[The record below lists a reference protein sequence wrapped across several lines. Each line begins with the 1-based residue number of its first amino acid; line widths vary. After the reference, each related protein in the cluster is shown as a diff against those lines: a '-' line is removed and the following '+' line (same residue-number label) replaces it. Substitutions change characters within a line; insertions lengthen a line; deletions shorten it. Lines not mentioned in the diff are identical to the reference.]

1 MKFRVIKVIT
11 ILIFSFNI
19 LRFTNAQ
26 VVTCSTVV
34 DSAQIKFENNIIDS
48 ITTLIPLNR
57 TFNIT
62 VYVVK
67 YSGSDQTGV
76 NPNDINQY
84 IAEVN
89 QAFEPIKVTF
99 QIGSYDTIDNYQLD
113 YIRQAVNEKDL
124 TSRYFQQ
131 NTINLYL
138 VSQLTDKTNKTTC
151 AYTYYPSAR
160 KDMIFMAKNCVSGV
174 LLIEQL
180 GHFFNLY
187 HTHET
192 AFGLELV
199 NESNCSTAGDLCCD
213 TYAQPDLSDKV
224 TDCKYSSSVKDPN
237 NQLYQPSVK
246 NYMSAAP
253 QDCRCFFSK
262 EQYIRMLNAM
272 VLFKNYLW

>member
-1 MKFRVIKVIT
+1 MNFRAIKIIS

-19 LRFTNAQ
+19 LSFTNAQ

-34 DSAQIKFENNIIDS
+34 DSTQINFENSITDS
-48 ITTLIPLNR
+48 ITAMIPLNR

-62 VYVVK
+62 VHVVR
-67 YSGSDQTGV
+67 YSNGETGV

-113 YIRQAVNEKDL
+113 YIRQATTEKDL
-124 TSRYFQQ
+124 TSRYFQL

-151 AYTYYPSAR
+151 AYTYYPSAQ
-160 KDMIFMAKNCVSGV
+160 KDMIFMAKNCISGI

-192 AFGLELV
+192 AFGQELV
-199 NESNCSTAGDLCCD
+199 NESNCSIAGDLCCD
-213 TYAQPDLSDKV
+213 TYAQPDLSGKV
-224 TDCKYSSSVKDPN
+224 TSDCKYTSSVKDPN
-237 NQLYQPSVK
+237 GQLYHPSVK

-272 VLFKNYLW
+272 VLFKDYLW

>member
-34 DSAQIKFENNIIDS
+34 DSAQIKFENNITDS

-124 TSRYFQQ
+124 TSRYFQL

-174 LLIEQL
+174 LLTEQL

-213 TYAQPDLSDKV
+213 TYAQPDLSGKV